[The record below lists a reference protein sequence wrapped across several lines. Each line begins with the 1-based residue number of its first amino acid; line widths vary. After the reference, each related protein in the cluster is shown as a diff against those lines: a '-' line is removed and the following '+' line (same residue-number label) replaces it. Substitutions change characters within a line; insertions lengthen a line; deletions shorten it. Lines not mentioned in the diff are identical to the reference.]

1 MNQEKEELK
10 EEGLVAFE
18 LKRLAEVS
26 RLFKF
31 IRRPEQVTG
40 YFKH

>member
-1 MNQEKEELK
+1 MKQEKKELK
-10 EEGLVAFE
+10 EEGLLAFE
-18 LKRLAEVS
+18 LKRFAEVS
-26 RLFKF
+26 RVFKF